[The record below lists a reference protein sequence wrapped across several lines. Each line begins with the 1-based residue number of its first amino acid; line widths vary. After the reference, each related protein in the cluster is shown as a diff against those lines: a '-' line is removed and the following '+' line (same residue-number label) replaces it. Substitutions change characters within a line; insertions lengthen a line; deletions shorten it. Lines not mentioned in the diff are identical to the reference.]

1 MLNAFSVLSFF
12 KFTVLGTFLTLVS
25 LSVSA
30 DYTQHPKA
38 KAFVDNMVSKH
49 GFDRS
54 YMNELLRAAKF
65 RNNIIESMER
75 PAEKVETWGEY
86 REKRL
91 SQWRIDKG
99 LEFYRA
105 NEATLKKAQ
114 ETYQVD
120 ASVITAIIGVETNYG
135 RFMGSE
141 RVLDAMATIAFDYD
155 KRSKEFTRYFEDY
168 LLLTREK
175 GLDPLVLKGSYAGA
189 LGYGQFM
196 PGSYRRYAVD
206 FDGDGKVDIINNVV
220 DAIGSVAN
228 YIKEHGWVPGETAVT
243 KATVNTGFDEAI
255 LTRSARRLNPLPS
268 EQIKAKNIVPLAE
281 PIPAGDTIV
290 FRLTARDGK
299 EYWLGHKN
307 LVVITKYNY
316 SFKYAMLVNDLS
328 ETIKSKL

>member
-1 MLNAFSVLSFF
+1 MFNPSFISSLLKICLFAVAFMFF
-12 KFTVLGTFLTLVS
+12 SAATH
-25 LSVSA
+25 A

-38 KAFVDNMVSKH
+38 KAFADKMVNKH

-54 YMNELLRAAKF
+54 YMNDLLAAAKF
-65 RNNIIESMER
+65 RENIIESMER

-91 SQWRIDKG
+91 SKWRIDKG

-105 NEATLKKAQ
+105 NEATLKRAQ
-114 ETYQVD
+114 ETYNVD
-120 ASVITAIIGVETNYG
+120 PSVVTAIIGVETNYG

-141 RVLDAMATIAFDYD
+141 RVLDAMATIAFDYE

-228 YIKEHGWVPGETAVT
+228 YIKEHGWNPGETVVT
-243 KATVNTGFDEAI
+243 KATVKKGFDDAV
-255 LTRSARRLNPLPS
+255 LTRSARRLNKLPS
-268 EQIKAKNIVPLAE
+268 EQVQAKNIMPASAS
-281 PIPAGDTIV
+281 IPAGDTIV
-290 FRLTARDGK
+290 FRLTGKDGK
-299 EYWLGHKN
+299 EYWLGHNN